1 MKAAVMTWHTYN
13 NYGSLLQAYALQEAF
28 SKGGVTSYLVDYDPE
43 CSRGNEFQSKADYLR
58 HHAKRVLK
66 HCCRDSEGP
75 LSRRV
80 FPQYKDERRDSA
92 YQMFRSK
99 YLRFT
104 EKCEYASDFFKLNE
118 EYEILACGSD
128 QIWAPIRFN
137 PRYFLDFAKDSARC
151 LAYAPSI
158 GLPEIEDE
166 AIRRQVA
173 FLAGRIE
180 HLSVREKRGAEILE
194 SLLGSMPEVVLDPT
208 ALLTG
213 VEWRSRFSI
222 DEATCATDPYAIC
235 YFLSNDK
242 QKWSS
247 AKKIAEANG
256 LKLLGIPVFKDD
268 SKRGVELCKG
278 VGPGEFL
285 SLVANASMI
294 FTDSFHGTMFSLLF
308 HVEPFVYR
316 RFSDKSKTNQNSR
329 IDNILELVG
338 LNDVV
343 FQDATSSDSR
353 APGEIDW
360 IRVDERMNVA
370 RQSSESFLFESIDGI
385 KKHLEEAPLPI
396 FPPTMTCCGCGAC
409 VAECPKG
416 ALSLSENP
424 EGFIEASIRR
434 ELCVECG
441 LCAKMCPFSSQASA
455 MPIGDAKLYSYASA
469 DSNARRKSSSGGIS
483 NDIAEEAIERGCE
496 VTGCSLDDGCMTA
509 SHRTVSKSDGDV
521 AAFQG
526 SKYIQSDFR
535 EAFKTIDHD
544 SRQVVFGTP
553 CQIAA
558 LRNVIKHHGLE
569 DRFLLVDLICHGVP
583 TRYLY
588 SKRINE
594 FLSGNESVGE
604 LISVLFRDKEA
615 GSWQDMCLSVA
626 GTRAGRSSCSSD
638 EPFYSFFNQGS
649 CYMESCYE
657 CLWRKNSSADLRIGD
672 YWGSRFSHDKE
683 GVSMVAVFTPR
694 GEEVIS
700 ALSEARALFCNRE
713 SIADYISVQQMD
725 NYSRPIHRAAL
736 IEQLKNSSMALKDME
751 KCWCPELRIQGAIRK
766 VRACVSR
773 VSHG

>member
-1 MKAAVMTWHTYN
+1 MTWHTYN

-28 SKGGVTSYLVDYDPE
+28 SKGGVTSYLVNYDPE
-43 CSRGNEFQSKADYLR
+43 CSRGNEFKSKADYLR
-58 HHAKRVLK
+58 YHAKKVLK
-66 HCCRDSEGP
+66 QCCRDSEGP

-80 FPQYKDERRDSA
+80 FPQFKDERRDFA
-92 YQMFRSK
+92 YQTFRSK

-104 EKCEYASDFFKLNE
+104 GKCEYASDFFKLNE

-128 QIWAPIRFN
+128 QIWAPTRFN
-137 PRYFLDFAKDSARC
+137 PRYFLDFAKDPSRC

-166 AIRRQVA
+166 TTRQQVA

-213 VEWRSRFSI
+213 AEWRSRFSI
-222 DEATCATDPYAIC
+222 DEEASAADPYAIC

-247 AKKIAEANG
+247 AKEIAEANG
-256 LKLLGIPVFKDD
+256 LKLRGIPVFKDD
-268 SKRGVELCKG
+268 SKRGVELCEG
-278 VGPGEFL
+278 VGPAEFL

-329 IDNILELVG
+329 IDNILGIVG
-338 LNDVV
+338 LDDVV
-343 FQDATSSDSR
+343 FQDAASSESR
-353 APGEIDW
+353 APGGIDW
-360 IRVDERMNVA
+360 IRVDERMDGA
-370 RQSSESFLFESIDGI
+370 RRSSESFLFESIDKI
-385 KKHLEEAPLPI
+385 ESHVKEAPLPI

-416 ALSLSENP
+416 ALSLSENS

-441 LCAKMCPFSSQASA
+441 LCAKVCPFSSQTSA
-455 MPIGDAKLYSYASA
+455 MSIVDAKLYSYASA
-469 DSNARRKSSSGGIS
+469 DSDARRKSSSGGIS
-483 NDIAEEAIERGCE
+483 NDIAEEAIERGYE

-509 SHRTVSKSDGDV
+509 SHKTVSKSDGNV

-526 SKYIQSDFR
+526 SKYIQSDFH
-535 EAFKTIDHD
+535 EAFKTVDHD
-544 SRQVVFGTP
+544 CHQVVFGTP

-558 LRNVIKHHGLE
+558 LRNVVKYHGLE

-583 TRYLY
+583 TRHLY

-594 FLSGNESVGE
+594 FLSGNESLGE
-604 LISVLFRDKEA
+604 LVNVAFRDKESA
-615 GSWQDMCLSVA
+615 SWQEKCLSVV
-626 GTRAGRSSCSSD
+626 GTSGRCLSRSSR
-638 EPFYSFFNQGS
+638 EPFYSFFDQGS
-649 CYMESCYE
+649 CYMGSCYE
-657 CLWRKNSSADLRIGD
+657 CLWRKSSSADIRVGD
-672 YWGSRFSHDKE
+672 YWGSRFSGNKE
-683 GVSMVAVFTPR
+683 GVSMVAVFTSR
-694 GEEVIS
+694 GEEAIS
-700 ALSEARALFCNRE
+700 TLSEARALFCNRE
-713 SIADYISVQQMD
+713 SIADYLSAQQVE
-725 NYSRPIHRAAL
+725 NYSRPIHRAVL
-736 IEQLKNSSMALKDME
+736 IEQLADSSIALKDME
-751 KCWCPELRIQGAIRK
+751 KRWCPELKIQGAIRK

-773 VSHG
+773 VLHG